1 MRGTVVHLGDV
12 GGGAWTFTA
21 ETVLRA
27 ATGDVQL
34 HVDLGAASGLSL
46 TAQQGSLVMDA
57 DAAIDAGLAVALA
70 APAGITLAV
79 IESDQSIDVVST
91 AGVIRAVGAVPGGTH
106 LRAPWVSIHGDGLA
120 LADAAYV
127 PVADAGAVQ
136 ASAIRGTTFESRG
149 DDGRIVYQLVSAG
162 IVRDQLRMAD
172 EGASRVL
179 VARQELVSGAGQIVE
194 GRPVS
199 AVYARPLDA
208 APDGSVSV
216 FAAGGSAASHYLGAP
231 APAAAGGV
239 VFTTAG
245 QGGGSLALSDLA
257 YGFGGFDGGATPWTD
272 PTAPLLR
279 STGQV
284 VAEPLWS
291 IDSW

>member
-1 MRGTVVHLGDV
+1 VV
-12 GGGAWTFTA
+12 
-21 ETVLRA
+21 
-27 ATGDVQL
+27 
-34 HVDLGAASGLSL
+34 
-46 TAQQGSLVMDA
+46 
-57 DAAIDAGLAVALA
+57 
-70 APAGITLAV
+70 
-79 IESDQSIDVVST
+79 ESDQRIDVVST

-106 LRAPWVSIHGDGLA
+106 LRAPSVSIHGDGLP
-120 LADAAYV
+120 LAQGAQV
-127 PVADAGAVQ
+127 PVADADSVQ
-136 ASAIRGTTFESRG
+136 VSAIRGTTFESRG

-172 EGASRVL
+172 EGASRAL
-179 VARQELVSGAGQIVE
+179 VARQELVSSAGQIVQ

-199 AVYARPLDA
+199 AVYTRPLDA

-216 FAAGGSAASHYLGAP
+216 LAAGGSAASHYLGAP

-239 VFTTAG
+239 VFTMGG
-245 QGGGSLALSDLA
+245 QGSGSLALSDLA